1 MDRTAQVTRK
11 TTETDI
17 VCDLNIDGSGIS
29 DIQTGIGFFDHMLS
43 GFAKHGLFDITLKVS
58 GDLNVDGHHTV
69 EDSGIVLGQAFLKAV
84 GNKEGIK
91 RFGDCILPMDD
102 ALVMSAVDVSGRHYM
117 SFDLPLPTAMIG
129 DFDTQ
134 LVHEFFYSFADAAH
148 INLHIKKINGENSH
162 HIVEAAFKSVAK
174 SLDAALLTDARIKG
188 VQSTKGVL

>member
-1 MDRTAQVTRK
+1 MDRTAQVRR
-11 TTETDI
+11 TTKETDI
-17 VCDLNIDGSGIS
+17 VCTLNLDGSGIS

-43 GFAKHGLFDITLKVS
+43 GFAKHGLFDITLKAD

-69 EDSGIVLGQAFLKAV
+69 EDSGIVLGQAFLQAAK
-84 GNKEGIK
+84 GKEGIK

-102 ALVMSAVDVSGRHYM
+102 ALVMSAVDISGRHYL
-117 SFDLPLPTAMIG
+117 SFDLSLPAAMIG

-134 LVHEFFYSFADAAH
+134 LVHEFFYSFADAAR
-148 INLHIKKINGENSH
+148 INLHIKKISGQNSH

-174 SLDAALLTDARIKG
+174 SLDEAFTTDIRIKG